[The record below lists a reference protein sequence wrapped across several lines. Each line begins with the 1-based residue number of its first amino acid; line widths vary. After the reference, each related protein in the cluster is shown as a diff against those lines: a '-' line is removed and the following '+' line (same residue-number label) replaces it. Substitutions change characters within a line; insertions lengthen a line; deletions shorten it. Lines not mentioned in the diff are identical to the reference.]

1 MECPAVFPV
10 PGQHAAVELYDYVLE
25 PEDYSVGQIQEPLGW
40 KKPRLSLASET
51 WNLPSIGLFYLSLPL
66 VLILFLK

>member
-1 MECPAVFPV
+1 MPAVFPV
-10 PGQHAAVELYDYVLE
+10 PGQHAPVELYDSVLE

-40 KKPRLSLASET
+40 KKPRWSLASET